1 MTINSKAAPLIAAGV
16 TVLLWASAFVGIRGV
31 GATYSPGALA
41 LGRLLI
47 ATAILGVMV
56 ARRGFVRPSRRALL
70 LTVTSGLLWFCAYNV
85 ALNAAE
91 RHLDAGTAAMLV
103 NVGPVVLAV
112 LAGIFLKE
120 GFPAKLVV
128 GSAIALAGALV
139 IGASAAGGR
148 HGDLIG
154 VGLCL
159 FAAVTYAGGV
169 IAQKPAVGELPAL
182 QVTWMCCAVAAIACL
197 PAAPA
202 LWTETVQASGGAIA
216 GLVYLGVFPT
226 AIAFTTWAYA
236 LARTEAGKLGATTY
250 LVPMVTALLSWLLLG
265 EVPAPLALAGG
276 ALCLVGVAVTRLKSK
291 PKKLAEVGLS
301 D

>member
-1 MTINSKAAPLIAAGV
+1 MINSKAAPLIAAGV

-31 GATYSPGALA
+31 GATFSPGALA

-47 ATAILGVMV
+47 GAAVLGVLV

-70 LTVTSGLLWFCAYNV
+70 LVTASGLMWFCAYNV

-103 NVGPVVLAV
+103 NVGPVILAV
-112 LAGIFLKE
+112 FAGIFLKE
-120 GFPAKLVV
+120 GFPAKLVL
-128 GSAIALAGALV
+128 GSAIALGGALV
-139 IGASAAGGR
+139 IGASAAGDR
-148 HGDLIG
+148 HGDLVG

-159 FAAVTYAGGV
+159 VAAVTYAGGV
-169 IAQKPAVGELPAL
+169 IAQKPALNELPAL
-182 QVTWMCCAVAAIACL
+182 QVTWMCCAVGAIACL
-197 PAAPA
+197 PATPA
-202 LWTETVQASGGAIA
+202 LWTETLHASGGAIA

-250 LVPMVTALLSWLLLG
+250 LVPLVTALLSWVWLS

-276 ALCLVGVAVTRLKSK
+276 GLCLVGVAVTRLKTRE
-291 PKKLAEVGLS
+291 KKLAEVGLS